1 MKKSLRF
8 VRTKRRRSACQLS
21 AGGLLCL
28 LLLAGCGGSNSNS
41 TPTAAS
47 ETTPTSSVPTPT
59 PAPAVLGEIV
69 WAKSV
74 DPVTFAPVE
83 KTSSFLT
90 DAPVIYAVVPVQ
102 SVGPGLTLTADWS
115 YNDTALTG
123 ISSTVTA
130 SQSIANGWVEFH
142 LTLASGQ
149 TWPDG
154 TYAISVRQQSGAPV
168 TAKVSVKKP
177 G

>member
-8 VRTKRRRSACQLS
+8 VRTKRRRSACLLS
-21 AGGLLCL
+21 TAGLLCL
-28 LLLAGCGGSNSNS
+28 LLLTACGGSTSKS

-47 ETTPTSSVPTPT
+47 ETTPTASMPTPT

-74 DPVTFAPVE
+74 DPVSFAPVE
-83 KTSSFLT
+83 KTLSFLT
-90 DAPVIYAVVPVQ
+90 DAPAIYAVVPVQ
-102 SVGPGLTLTADWS
+102 SVGPGLTLTADWT
-115 YNDTALTG
+115 YNDTVLTG
-123 ISSTVTA
+123 VSSIVTA
-130 SQSIANGWVEFH
+130 SQPLANGWVEFH
-142 LTLASGQ
+142 LSLAPGQ
-149 TWPDG
+149 TWPAG
-154 TYAISVRQQSGAPV
+154 TYAISVRQQIGAPV